1 MRRCRG
7 PEWGSALDGQL
18 ARLIP
23 GSPRT
28 QVQRLVLEHDW
39 AATPLGAEEHWSP
52 TLRTAVSTALN
63 SGFGMLLMWGPEL
76 VMTYNDGY
84 APTLGLRHP
93 TALGRRVPEV
103 WDDVWADIKP
113 MIDDV
118 FAGGTTS
125 YEDLPLTMTSS
136 IMGLMSAQTSP
147 QTSGT
152 RRPSAVGCRSPRVGA

>member
-7 PEWGSALDGQL
+7 PEWGIALDGQL

-39 AATPLGAEEHWSP
+39 AATPLGAEEQWSP
-52 TLRTAVSTALN
+52 TLRSAVSTALN

-76 VMTYNDGY
+76 VMIYNDGY

-103 WDDVWADIKP
+103 WGDVWADIKP

-125 YEDLPLTMTSS
+125 YEDLPLTMT
-136 IMGLMSAQTSP
+136 
-147 QTSGT
+147 
-152 RRPSAVGCRSPRVGA
+152 RRPSAVGCRSPRVGE